1 MQITLAAVAV
11 LATTI
16 ATTDI
21 AFTDAE
27 SVGLRNLPQARAP
40 APIPV
45 GHDNVEVDPAL
56 RRYTGMVI
64 AVGTP
69 DDEGRI
75 YSFQAKPIGPRSS
88 PPASNELRGWRLT
101 ILAGK
106 RFASVFE
113 VKGNT
118 ESEITVV
125 SRDGPLNGLAVSD
138 VFIIEEIA
146 ISSQPAQQSA
156 PRTGT

>member
-11 LATTI
+11 LAISIGSTGV
-16 ATTDI
+16 AL
-21 AFTDAE
+21 TDAE
-27 SVGLRNLPQARAP
+27 SARPRSLPQARAP
-40 APIPV
+40 ALIPV
-45 GHDNVEVDPAL
+45 GHDNIEVDPAL

-64 AVGTP
+64 AVGKP
-69 DDEGRI
+69 DNEGRI

-88 PPASNELRGWRLT
+88 PPAPNELRGWRLT
-101 ILAGK
+101 LLAGK

-113 VKGNT
+113 VNGNT
-118 ESEITVV
+118 ESEITVDP
-125 SRDGPLNGLAVSD
+125 RDGPLNGLAVSD